1 MSNKTHSFFDQID
14 SLKGWID
21 RIIEAILIFIVAA
34 MTILVTYQV
43 IVRYFFDS
51 PSAVTEVLS
60 RYAFIWLILIGSAYI
75 FGLREHMAI
84 SFIKQKLSP
93 KVQLILEMFIE
104 FSTALLALLVMGIG
118 GYSSVIRQMW
128 QSDSALQIPMG
139 VIYAAIPISGALII
153 FYFLYQELHLL
164 RRLKQL
170 NRGIR

>member
-1 MSNKTHSFFDQID
+1 
-14 SLKGWID
+14 
-21 RIIEAILIFIVAA
+21 
-34 MTILVTYQV
+34 
-43 IVRYFFDS
+43 
-51 PSAVTEVLS
+51 
-60 RYAFIWLILIGSAYI
+60 
-75 FGLREHMAI
+75 
-84 SFIKQKLSP
+84 
-93 KVQLILEMFIE
+93 MFIE
-104 FSTALLALLVMGIG
+104 FSTALFALLVMGIG